1 MSGRRS
7 EIARKRRRRERRIVK
22 QVAREVAQQTADHGH
37 TTNEPSFDR
46 PTSTPCPD
54 CNLENRLRSTD
65 LRPAPI
71 GAIPLKPTR
80 LSSWRPV
87 ASIGCE
93 TCDGTGAIS
102 LDEYDRIDPY
112 DMSRSESRENAE
124 GLRRRQGFPLDHLT
138 LRVMTSGPTRSA

>member
-7 EIARKRRRRERRIVK
+7 DIARKRRRRERRNAK
-22 QVAREVAQQTADHGH
+22 QVYQERKQQTYDHGN
-37 TTNEPSFDR
+37 TTNEPIFDK
-46 PTSTPCPD
+46 PTTSPCPD

-93 TCDGTGAIS
+93 TCGGSGAIN
-102 LDEYDRIDPY
+102 LDEYDQVDPY
-112 DMSRSESRENAE
+112 DIASRSESRENAL
-124 GLRRRQGFPLDHLT
+124 GLKEWRQGLPP
-138 LRVMTSGPTRSA
+138 TSLASPR